1 VVVVLIIIILL
12 INNSSNG
19 KNNDNNNNN
28 NNNSDKCDKSSFNA
42 RLGLVWIEFHHF
54 SMIDTFNLMI

>member
-1 VVVVLIIIILL
+1 MVVVVLIIIILL

-28 NNNSDKCDKSSFNA
+28 SDKCDNSSFNA

>member
-1 VVVVLIIIILL
+1 VVVVVLIIIILL

-28 NNNSDKCDKSSFNA
+28 SDKCDNSSFND